1 MKKSVLVVA
10 LASAAA
16 MPAHPW
22 TCFHGDPQHS
32 GLSLYSVGESL
43 SVAWTYR
50 AGGDISGSAVVNRAG
65 QVLFGARDVRL
76 YCLNGDGTEAWVA
89 NLDSL
94 GTSIYFTAPALD
106 DEGNVYITTNRKLV
120 KVDSIGTVVWR
131 YPDHNALS
139 ISHSPVIGHDGKV
152 YFACYSDSLYALTPE
167 GGLDWAHGLGL
178 DVNSAPAVGH
188 DGNIYVATTRGSGG
202 WRLWAFA
209 PNGDTAWT
217 FPLAGQA
224 DFASPA
230 VGPDSTVYVGADRYL
245 YALSA
250 DGQLKW
256 RDSLRAAVQSCPA
269 IADDSTL
276 YVTAGSYVYNVSA
289 DSGTRWR
296 KYLGGSNYSAPAIDA
311 NGIVYVGSALGYF
324 YVLASD
330 STVLWSRSMPSS
342 VWGSPAIG
350 ADGKVFVGSMDGT
363 FYALQGPGVGVRAG
377 SPLHQPG
384 LAAGPN
390 PTTGLVHLSLGGRP
404 AERVFVYNS
413 LGAAVEFGRSGN
425 AVDLAGLA
433 SGVYLLE
440 VVTSAGPAR
449 ARIVLH

>member
-1 MKKSVLVVA
+1 MKNAVLVVA
-10 LASAAA
+10 LASAATLS
-16 MPAHPW
+16 AHPW

-32 GLSLYSVGESL
+32 GLSMHSVGESL
-43 SVAWTYR
+43 SVAWTYP
-50 AGGDISGSAVVNRAG
+50 AGGDISGSAVVNDAG
-65 QVLFGARDVRL
+65 QVLFGARDVKL
-76 YCLNGDGTEAWVA
+76 YCIRGSGTEAWVA
-89 NLDSL
+89 DLDSL

-106 DEGNVYITTNRKLV
+106 DEGNVYVTTNRKLV
-120 KVDSIGTVVWR
+120 KVDSTGTVVWR

-139 ISHSPVIGHDGKV
+139 ISHSPVIGDDGKI
-152 YFACYSDSLYALTPE
+152 YFACYSDSLYALTQDGRLE
-167 GGLDWAHGLGL
+167 WASDLGL
-178 DVNSAPAVGH
+178 DVNSAPAVGL

-209 PNGDTAWT
+209 PNGDIAWT
-217 FPLAGQA
+217 FPLAGEA

-245 YALSA
+245 YAVSA
-250 DGQLKW
+250 GGRLKW
-256 RDSLRAAVQSCPA
+256 RDSLPASIRSCPA

-276 YVTAGSYVYNVSA
+276 YVSAGSYVYNVSA

-296 KYLGGSNYSAPAIDA
+296 KYLGGSNYSSPAIDA

-330 STVLWSRSMPSS
+330 STVLWSRTMPDN
-342 VWGSPAIG
+342 VWSSPAIG
-350 ADGKVFVGSMDGT
+350 ADGRVFFGCMDGT
-363 FYALQGPGVGVRAG
+363 FHAFQGPGVGVRAG
-377 SPLHQPG
+377 SPLRQPG
-384 LAAGPN
+384 LATGPN
-390 PTTGLVHLSLGGRP
+390 PTTGLVHLGLSGRT

-413 LGAAVEFGRSGN
+413 LGAAVDFGRSGN
-425 AVDLAGLA
+425 AVDLAGLP

-440 VVTSAGPAR
+440 LVTSAGTSR

>member
-1 MKKSVLVVA
+1 MKNPVIAVA
-10 LASAAA
+10 LASAATLS
-16 MPAHPW
+16 AHPW
-22 TCFHGDPQHS
+22 SCYHGDPQHS
-32 GLSLYSVGESL
+32 GLSRHSVGESL
-43 SVAWTYR
+43 SVAWSYG
-50 AGGDISGSAVVNRAG
+50 AGGSISGSAVVNDAG
-65 QVLFGARDVRL
+65 QVLFGARDVKL
-76 YCLNGDGTEAWVA
+76 YCLNGNGSEAWVA

-120 KVDSIGTVVWR
+120 KVDSTGTVVWR
-131 YPDHNALS
+131 YPDHNTLS
-139 ISHSPVIGHDGKV
+139 ISHSPVIGRDGKI
-152 YFACYSDSLYALTPE
+152 YFACYSDSLYALTSD
-167 GGLDWAHGLGL
+167 GRLDWAHDLGL

-217 FPLAGQA
+217 FPLAGEA

-245 YALSA
+245 YAVSA
-250 DGQLKW
+250 DGHHKW
-256 RDSLRAAVQSCPA
+256 RDSLRASIHSCPA
-269 IADDSTL
+269 TADDSTL

-289 DSGTRWR
+289 DSGIRWR
-296 KYLGGSNYSAPAIDA
+296 KYLGGSNYSAPAVDA

-330 STVLWSRSMPSS
+330 STVLWSQSIPGD

-350 ADGKVFVGSMDGT
+350 PDGKVFFGCMGGT
-363 FYALQGPGVGVRAG
+363 FYAFQGPGVGVRAG
-377 SPLHQPG
+377 SPLLQPG
-384 LAAGPN
+384 SATGPN

-404 AERVFVYNS
+404 AKRVLVYNS
-413 LGAAVEFGRSGN
+413 LGAAVDFRRSGN
-425 AVDLAGLA
+425 AVDLAGLPA
-433 SGVYLLE
+433 GVYLLE
-440 VVTSAGPAR
+440 AVTSAGTER